1 MILKSRQPSEVI
13 APESIKTKR
22 ARAKLL
28 KQLSSIESK
37 INQKALE
44 KKSLEIHRWIARHA
58 PTRIVLHS
66 KTISLFDEN
75 KNAALLSKKVESF
88 AAKLREESQIV

>member
-1 MILKSRQPSEVI
+1 LRNRQNSEVI

-22 ARAKLL
+22 ARSKLL
-28 KQLSSIESK
+28 KQVASIESK
-37 INQKALE
+37 ISAKALE

-58 PTRIVLHS
+58 PSRVVLHS

-75 KNAALLSKKVESF
+75 RNAAILSKKIEVL
-88 AAKLREESQIV
+88 AARLREEMRPV